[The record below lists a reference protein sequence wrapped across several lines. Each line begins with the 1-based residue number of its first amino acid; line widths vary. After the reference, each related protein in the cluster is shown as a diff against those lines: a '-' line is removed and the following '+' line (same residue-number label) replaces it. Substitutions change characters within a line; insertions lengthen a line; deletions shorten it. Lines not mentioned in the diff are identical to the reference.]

1 MLLKHIDIDRGPF
14 ASLGVAEG
22 TTHNA
27 LNRRSLFAPFSG
39 WNFIMRTLLK
49 VAEEQWTDDAP
60 LKEQLL
66 HLQVELEEGSIT
78 EEQYLEAEAAI
89 LREIRE
95 VQRRKIELA
104 GGDPDQFEG
113 GISGSAVQ
121 EGSGASITWDPT
133 KATKNNLASS
143 AVCGEVLSRTAPV

>member
-1 MLLKHIDIDRGPF
+1 MKSGLYRLSTTCFKIVPLRKSCRYEKGIPQEERHNMLLIDD
-14 ASLGVAEG
+14 L
-22 TTHNA
+22 
-27 LNRRSLFAPFSG
+27 LFAPFSG

-60 LKEQLL
+60 LKEKLL
-66 HLQVELEEGSIT
+66 HLQVELEDGSIT

-104 GGDPDQFEG
+104 GGDPDALAS
-113 GISGSAVQ
+113 GISSSAVQ
-121 EGSGASITWDPT
+121 EEGSGASITWDP
-133 KATKNNLASS
+133 NESN
-143 AVCGEVLSRTAPV
+143 EE

>member
-1 MLLKHIDIDRGPF
+1 LQKKGGTMLLIDD
-14 ASLGVAEG
+14 L
-22 TTHNA
+22 
-27 LNRRSLFAPFSG
+27 LFAPFSG

-60 LKEQLL
+60 LKEKLL

-78 EEQYLEAEAAI
+78 EEQYLEAEALI

-104 GGDPDQFEG
+104 GGDPDQFAG

-121 EGSGASITWDPT
+121 EGSGASITWDP
-133 KATKNNLASS
+133 NESN
-143 AVCGEVLSRTAPV
+143 E

>member
-1 MLLKHIDIDRGPF
+1 MLLIDD
-14 ASLGVAEG
+14 L
-22 TTHNA
+22 
-27 LNRRSLFAPFSG
+27 LFAPFSG

-66 HLQVELEEGSIT
+66 ELQVQLEDGTLT
-78 EEQYLEAEAAI
+78 EDQYLEAEAAI

-104 GGDPDQFEG
+104 GGDPDALAG
-113 GISGSAVQ
+113 GLTGSVA
-121 EGSGASITWDPT
+121 EGSSASLTWNPEDT
-133 KATKNNLASS
+133 EEK
-143 AVCGEVLSRTAPV
+143 

>member
-1 MLLKHIDIDRGPF
+1 MLLIDD
-14 ASLGVAEG
+14 L
-22 TTHNA
+22 
-27 LNRRSLFAPFSG
+27 LFAPFSG

-66 HLQVELEEGSIT
+66 HLQVELEDGSIT

-104 GGDPDQFEG
+104 GGDPDQFES

-121 EGSGASITWDPT
+121 EGSGASITWDP
-133 KATKNNLASS
+133 NESS
-143 AVCGEVLSRTAPV
+143 EE

>member
-1 MLLKHIDIDRGPF
+1 MLLIDD
-14 ASLGVAEG
+14 L
-22 TTHNA
+22 
-27 LNRRSLFAPFSG
+27 LLAPFSG

-66 HLQVELEEGSIT
+66 ALQVQLEDGSIT
-78 EEQYLEAEAAI
+78 EEQYVEAEAAI
-89 LREIRE
+89 LRELRE

-104 GGDPDQFEG
+104 GGDPDALEG

-121 EGSGASITWDPT
+121 EGSGASITWAP
-133 KATKNNLASS
+133 NES
-143 AVCGEVLSRTAPV
+143 GEK

>member
-1 MLLKHIDIDRGPF
+1 MLLIDD
-14 ASLGVAEG
+14 L
-22 TTHNA
+22 
-27 LNRRSLFAPFSG
+27 LLAPFSG

-104 GGDPDQFEG
+104 GGDPDAFES

-121 EGSGASITWDPT
+121 EGSGA
-133 KATKNNLASS
+133 
-143 AVCGEVLSRTAPV
+143 

>member
-1 MLLKHIDIDRGPF
+1 MLLIDD
-14 ASLGVAEG
+14 L
-22 TTHNA
+22 
-27 LNRRSLFAPFSG
+27 LLAPFSG

-60 LKEQLL
+60 IKEQLL

-78 EEQYLEAEAAI
+78 EDQYLEAEAAI

-104 GGDPDQFEG
+104 GGDPDQFES
-113 GISGSAVQ
+113 GISGSAVH
-121 EGSGASITWDPT
+121 EGSGASITWDP
-133 KATKNNLASS
+133 NESN
-143 AVCGEVLSRTAPV
+143 EE